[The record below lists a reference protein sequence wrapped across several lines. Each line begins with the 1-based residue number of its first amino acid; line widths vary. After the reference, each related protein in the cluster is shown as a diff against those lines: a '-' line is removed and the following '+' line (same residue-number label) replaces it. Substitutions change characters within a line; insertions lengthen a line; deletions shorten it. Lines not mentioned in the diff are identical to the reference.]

1 MRTAASF
8 QSGGTSILACRRL
21 TISKVC
27 RLPGILKI
35 KVLEFKILM
44 IFMIFKIFKIKT
56 RKHAGATG
64 ALGDISPDALPEG
77 RRKYPRRP
85 PPRLKRGMCLTMA

>member
-8 QSGGTSILACRRL
+8 QSGGTSIWPCRRL
-21 TISKVC
+21 TISKVY
-27 RLPGILKI
+27 RLLGILKI
-35 KVLEFKILM
+35 KVLEFKIL
-44 IFMIFKIFKIKT
+44 KIFKIKGFQIKI

-64 ALGDISPDALPEG
+64 ALGDISAEAPPEG

-85 PPRLKRGMCLTMA
+85 PPRLKRGMCLAMA